1 MKNTK
6 NTINIALAAFLLTL
20 SCLTGCA
27 GNSQGQD
34 KPQQETGSQEEIST
48 EQTVTGADT
57 AADKMQQPYTFVDA
71 LEQEI
76 TVENPERVVSLM
88 GSFTEI
94 WLLAGGEDSL
104 VGTSVDPTDNR
115 ELGIPEGVAN
125 VGTYQDP
132 NLEAILA
139 LEPDLI
145 LLSADTVQT
154 DNHVA
159 MKDTLAAAQI
169 PAAYFRVTHFE
180 DYLKMLKICTDI
192 TGDRQAYEKNGAA
205 VEQKI
210 QQILA
215 ENTREDAPS
224 FLLLITYSGGI
235 RPQGSSSMTGQMLTQ
250 LGCHNIIDDYP
261 SLLKEFSIEQVIE
274 IDPDYIFVIPMG
286 NDDEATRK
294 NLQENIESNPAWN
307 GLTAVQKEQYIL
319 LPREQFLYKPNAKW
333 ADSYQYLA
341 DLLAKQP

>member
-1 MKNTK
+1 MKRK
-6 NTINIALAAFLLTL
+6 INYTLAAFFLSL
-20 SCLTGCA
+20 SCLAGCGSSPSEQA
-27 GNSQGQD
+27 LSGQ
-34 KPQQETGSQEEIST
+34 ESSSQEESAAIQETSRENKT
-48 EQTVTGADT
+48 AMQEQE
-57 AADKMQQPYTFVDA
+57 PYTFTDA
-71 LEQEI
+71 LGQEV
-76 TVENPERVVSLM
+76 TVDNPQRVVSLM

-94 WLLAGGEDSL
+94 WLLAGGEESL
-104 VGTSVDPTDNR
+104 VGTSVDTTDNR
-115 ELGIPEGVAN
+115 DLGIPEQTAN
-125 VGTYQDP
+125 VGTYQEP
-132 NLEAILA
+132 NLETILA

-145 LLSADTVQT
+145 LLSAETVQT

-159 MKDTLAAAQI
+159 LKDTLAAAQI
-169 PAAYFRVTHFE
+169 PAAYFSVTHFE
-180 DYLKMLKICTDI
+180 DYLNMLKICTDI
-192 TGDRQAYEKNGAA
+192 TGNREAYEKNGAA
-205 VEQKI
+205 VEERI

-215 ENTREDAPS
+215 ESTREDEPS

-235 RPQGSSSMTGQMLTQ
+235 RPQSSSSMTGQMLTQ

-261 SLLKEFSIEQVIE
+261 SLLKEFSMEEIIE

-286 NDDEATRK
+286 NDEEATRK
-294 NLQENIESNPAWN
+294 NLEENIESNPAWN